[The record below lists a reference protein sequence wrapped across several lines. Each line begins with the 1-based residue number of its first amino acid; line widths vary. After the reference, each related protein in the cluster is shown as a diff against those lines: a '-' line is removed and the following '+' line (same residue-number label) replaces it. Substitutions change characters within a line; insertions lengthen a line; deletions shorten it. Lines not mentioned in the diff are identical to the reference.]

1 MTKFHGFLIISM
13 INGSEVIYYYT
24 NYCLLSSCPAIL
36 LHVLV
41 IISTAA
47 KSGWRLPGEGRTLRQ
62 VVGRLRIL
70 IKVLQVFMLR

>member
-1 MTKFHGFLIISM
+1 MTKFHGFLKLSM
-13 INGSEVIYYYT
+13 TNGSEVIYYYT

-41 IISTAA
+41 IISTTA
-47 KSGWRLPGEGRTLRQ
+47 KSGWRLPGERRALRQ

-70 IKVLQVFMLR
+70 VKVLQVVMLR